1 MDATPNFKLQN
12 LKRND
17 NVSPPVDVP
26 YLDERPPCLFTSCG
40 ESMRRR
46 LVSISTVALAL
57 IAGFAPP
64 ANAQRVLGVGDDA
77 LVLPRGV
84 FRLRTIGQWTGFN
97 ERYGK
102 DTPGRPDGAL
112 EPLGIDFTLDTIGVK
127 QFPNL
132 AALQTGLQSLTGN
145 PNWYATLGNT
155 KVTLRDRITAY
166 PLVFD
171 LGLTDRISVAI
182 LVPYVQTH
190 SSVFF
195 NVNTNGTQGNLG
207 FNPAAGGIAAAVTQ
221 NTTMYTQFITAA
233 ATLEGSLAAC
243 QANPGVSPSCPAL
256 LANQASAS
264 ALITNSR
271 LFAGGTV
278 GPVGGAFSPTGGVY
292 TASPFVPIVGTDAQ
306 LTIEARVAAFKALY
320 TSFLGAGNPITT
332 NGPFAS
338 QSRLTL
344 PDAQRIL
351 STAPF
356 GIVADPLTS
365 TGHSHVGDIDIGG
378 KFLVFDSFGSS
389 KNARY
394 SPSGLNFRTAV
405 AGVLRLPTGQVESP
419 NNFVDVGTGRGVT
432 TIEGRWYGDVLL
444 GSRFWQSFV
453 VRFNKPFSDTQ
464 EMRIIDLPNQELAP
478 EYRRQTVDRSLGS
491 AFEFET
497 TPRIVINDFFAIS
510 GQYVYRHKN
519 QDHYKGTFAIPKAVT
534 GFADITLDASTLDL
548 ETEAT
553 EHRLGGGI
561 AFSNL
566 YSFEQGKATIPFE
579 VTYLHWQ
586 TVNGWGGNQPKLFT
600 DQIVLRLYARLFGAS
615 K

>member
-1 MDATPNFKLQN
+1 
-12 LKRND
+12 
-17 NVSPPVDVP
+17 
-26 YLDERPPCLFTSCG
+26 
-40 ESMRRR
+40 MRRR
-46 LVSISTVALAL
+46 LVSIATVALAF
-57 IAGFAPP
+57 IAVFAPP

-77 LVLPRGV
+77 LVLPRGI
-84 FRLRTIGQWTGFN
+84 FRLRLIGNWTGFN
-97 ERYGK
+97 ERYGM
-102 DTPGRPDGAL
+102 DTPGRPNGAL
-112 EPLGIDFTLDTIGVK
+112 EPLGVDFTLDTIGVR

-132 AALQTGLQSLTGN
+132 ATLQGGLRTLTGN
-145 PNWYATLGNT
+145 PNWSATLGNT
-155 KVTLRDRITAY
+155 QVNLRDRVSAY
-166 PLVFD
+166 PIVFD
-171 LGLTDRISVAI
+171 LGLTNRISLAI

-207 FNPAAGGIAAAVTQ
+207 FNPASVGASAAAVTQ
-221 NTTMYTQFITAA
+221 NTTMYTQFINASNA
-233 ATLEGSLAAC
+233 LEGSIAAC
-243 QANPGVSPSCPAL
+243 QANPAVSPSCPTL
-256 LANQASAS
+256 LANQASANS
-264 ALITNSR
+264 LITQSR

-306 LTIEARVAAFKALY
+306 LSIESRVQAFKALY
-320 TSFLGAGNPITT
+320 ASFLGAGNPITT

-351 STAPF
+351 TASAF

-365 TGHSHVGDIDIGG
+365 TSHSHIGDTDLGA
-378 KFLVFDSFGSS
+378 KFLVFDSFGGSS
-389 KNARY
+389 EARY
-394 SPSGLNFRTAV
+394 SPKGVNFRTAV
-405 AGVLRLPTGQVESP
+405 AGVLRLPTGQFENA
-419 NNFVDVGTGRGVT
+419 NNFVDVGTGRGAT
-432 TIEGRWYGDVLL
+432 ALEGRWYGDVLL

-464 EMRIIDLPNQELAP
+464 EMRIIDLPNEELAP

-510 GQYVYRHKN
+510 GQYVYRHKA
-519 QDHYKGTFAIPKAVT
+519 QDHYKGTFTIPQAVT
-534 GFADITLDASTLDL
+534 GYADITLDASTLDL
-548 ETEAT
+548 ETEQT

-561 AFSNL
+561 SFSNL
-566 YSFEQGKATIPFE
+566 YSFEQGKAKIPFE

-586 TVNGWGGNQPKLFT
+586 TVNGSGGNQPKFFT
-600 DQIVLRLYARLFGAS
+600 DQIALRLYAKLFGAA

>member
-1 MDATPNFKLQN
+1 
-12 LKRND
+12 
-17 NVSPPVDVP
+17 
-26 YLDERPPCLFTSCG
+26 
-40 ESMRRR
+40 MRRR
-46 LVSISTVALAL
+46 LVSVCTAALAF
-57 IAGFAPP
+57 IAVFAPP
-64 ANAQRVLGVGDDA
+64 ANAQRVVGVGDDA
-77 LVLPRGV
+77 LVLPRGI

-97 ERYGK
+97 ERYGM

-112 EPLGIDFTLDTIGVK
+112 EPLGVDFTLDTIGVK

-132 AALQTGLQSLTGN
+132 ATLQAGLQTLTGN
-145 PNWYATLGNT
+145 PRWYATLGNT
-155 KVTLRDRITAY
+155 KVTLRDRVTAY
-166 PLVFD
+166 PFVFET
-171 LGLTDRISVAI
+171 GITNRISVGI
-182 LVPYVQTH
+182 QVPYVQTH

-207 FNPAAGGIAAAVTQ
+207 FNPAAGGIATAVTQ
-221 NTTMYTQFITAA
+221 NTTMYTQFIAA
-233 ATLEGSLAAC
+233 SNALEGSIAAC

-256 LANQASAS
+256 LANQTTASS
-264 ALITNSR
+264 LITQSR

-306 LTIEARVAAFKALY
+306 LSIEARVQAFKALY
-320 TSFLGAGNPITT
+320 ASFLGAGNPITT

-338 QSRLTL
+338 QNRLTL

-365 TGHSHVGDIDIGG
+365 TGHSHVGDIDIAT
-378 KFLVFDSFGSS
+378 KFSIFDSFGGSTSS
-389 KNARY
+389 ARY
-394 SPSGLNFRTAV
+394 SPKGLNFRTAV
-405 AGVLRLPTGQVESP
+405 AGVLRLPTGQVESA
-419 NNFVDVGTGRGVT
+419 NNFVDVGTGRGAK

-464 EMRIIDLPNQELAP
+464 EMRIIDLPNEELAP
-478 EYRRQTVDRSLGS
+478 EYRRQTVDRTLGS

-510 GQYVYRHKN
+510 GQYVYRHKA
-519 QDHYKGTFAIPKAVT
+519 QDHYKGTFAIPASVT
-534 GFADITLDASTLDL
+534 GYADITLDASTLDL
-548 ETEAT
+548 ETEQT

-561 AFSNL
+561 SFSNL
-566 YSFEQGKATIPFE
+566 YSFEQGKAKVPFDL
-579 VTYLHWQ
+579 TYLHWQ
-586 TVNGWGGNQPKLFT
+586 TVKGSGGNQPKFFT
-600 DQIVLRLYARLFGAS
+600 DQIQLRLYGKLFGAA